1 MNLSQIGYAANNTF
15 VEVANYLYENLI
27 GPQQAIKL
35 GQQFM
40 SAQNGKLRIMS
51 SNNFQGLP
59 DSIESAMG
67 FHDSSEI
74 SIDRLMSYAGK
85 MAHLFYNSYKAW
97 YSKLIE
103 DGYMIEDNEWTRL
116 HATSKLGLEL
126 VGKTIEGDKD
136 FLWDIFCCRLGLY
149 PKFKWFLCAIF
160 YFPGINGPFV
170 CNPFNWYF
178 LLSFWASEP
187 ESSLLRNQ
195 LTFRPPIIWI
205 KIEKKLA
212 ITLKRKRIEE
222 ICNRE
227 FEAWKQKWQRKG
239 SHAEKAKQKPDLVF
253 IFETLSTANIATNM
267 MQCFCFTYSTG
278 IYVIGRSGGMIV
290 AWNERTNISIMDV
303 SHHWIHLKGK
313 DIKDSNVKALP
324 IVASDH
330 APLIYSSYFDMPQRY
345 RPRRFEAVW
354 MMRNE
359 YNTVSRTNELA
370 QIQNKIRLCNN
381 EELLTRELQLRK
393 EIECWLDKEKV
404 LDYEKVEKMAFQ
416 DYKTVYD
423 NVSNMALQD
432 ILNKIQHLNIP
443 ALNERQSQRL
453 MEQISMSDVE
463 DAIFNIKAFKSPG
476 LDGFP
481 AAFFHKHWEK
491 WKFMKSMIFFL
502 WKSLVYPTSKI
513 PNFSILNLPA
523 TAKELRLNDE
533 KKGFDQPLGYYGCWT
548 LFAFLH
554 HLLSVM
560 IQNYSL
566 WITMKRKTDSV
577 AIEAD
582 EVDDLEIQPLSPSF
596 LDLPSPITTN
606 ILLRL
611 PIKSVLICKCVCKGW
626 HTIISD
632 PHFAKLHFKDAPADV
647 MIRTNDPK
655 RVSRT
660 LHLLEFQPKQ
670 FLGRSNY
677 DNGSRF
683 CICDDFCKPNC
694 KRHIK
699 FEAKFKLPLRDSK
712 MVLDK
717 MLEAKSRKRSYIA
730 CKPRDDKFD
739 VLNSCK
745 GLLCLCGPM
754 DRNPLVVCNPVT
766 GEFIR
771 LPEGSKIFREAID
784 CGFGY
789 HEKTREF
796 KVIRVFNSFARDPQN
811 AKNWLY
817 NGRVAEMHTLG
828 TGSWKNVGIGTVPYK
843 LEFPTSLNGALHW
856 LPPFNYGYEELVV
869 RFNFE
874 LERFEEFPCPV
885 KNFGM
890 TNRDNVSMGELNG
903 GSAVLMYHSCN
914 CLIYHERRRHGFN
927 FLKVRGTEFKFEAFA
942 HIPSLISLKDA
953 VKGDVEVQNVHSRCS
968 AFKLRE
974 ENDVLFL
981 AEESVQLEKLY
992 SSSEDDDEDSS

>member
-1 MNLSQIGYAANNTF
+1 
-15 VEVANYLYENLI
+15 
-27 GPQQAIKL
+27 
-35 GQQFM
+35 
-40 SAQNGKLRIMS
+40 
-51 SNNFQGLP
+51 
-59 DSIESAMG
+59 MG

-97 YSKLIE
+97 YSKIIE

-126 VGKTIEGDKD
+126 V
-136 FLWDIFCCRLGLY
+136 
-149 PKFKWFLCAIF
+149 
-160 YFPGINGPFV
+160 
-170 CNPFNWYF
+170 
-178 LLSFWASEP
+178 
-187 ESSLLRNQ
+187 
-195 LTFRPPIIWI
+195 
-205 KIEKKLA
+205 
-212 ITLKRKRIEE
+212 
-222 ICNRE
+222 
-227 FEAWKQKWQRKG
+227 AWKQKWQRKG
-239 SHAEKAKQKPDLVF
+239 SLAEKAEQKPDL
-253 IFETLSTANIATNM
+253 
-267 MQCFCFTYSTG
+267 G
-278 IYVIGRSGGMIV
+278 SGGMIV

-345 RPRRFEAVW
+345 RPRRFETVW

-359 YNTVSRTNELA
+359 YNTV
-370 QIQNKIRLCNN
+370 
-381 EELLTRELQLRK
+381 
-393 EIECWLDKEKV
+393 V

-453 MEQISMSDVE
+453 MELISMSDVE

-491 WKFMKSMIFFL
+491 WKFMKSMIFFF

-566 WITMKRKTDSV
+566 WIAMKRKTDSV

-582 EVDDLEIQPLSPSF
+582 GVDDPEIQPLSPSF
-596 LDLPSPITTN
+596 VDLPSPITTN

-611 PIKSVLICKCVCKGW
+611 PIKSVLICKCVCKDW

-670 FLGRSNY
+670 FIGRSNY

-694 KRHIK
+694 KHHIK
-699 FEAKFKLPLRDSK
+699 FEAKFKLPLRDAK

-717 MLEAKSRKRSYIA
+717 MLEAKNGGRKRSYIA
-730 CKPRDDKFD
+730 CKPSDDKFD

-754 DRNPLVVCNPVT
+754 DRNPLVVYNPVT

-771 LPEGSKIFREAID
+771 LPEGSKILRKAID

-789 HEKTREF
+789 HEKTREY
-796 KVIRVFNSFARDPQN
+796 KVIRVFDSYARDPEN

-828 TGSWKNVGIGTVPYK
+828 TGSWKNVDIGIVPYR
-843 LEFPTSLNGALHW
+843 LQFPTSLNGALHW
-856 LPPFNYGYEELVV
+856 LSPINYGYEELVV

-874 LERFEEFPCPV
+874 LERFEEFPCTV
-885 KNFGM
+885 KSFGM
-890 TNRDNVSMGELNG
+890 TYRDNINMGELNG
-903 GSAVLMYHSCN
+903 HWPFGLYRPIKLFNKGSAVLMYHSCN
-914 CLIYHERRRHGFN
+914 FLIYHERRRHGFN

-981 AEESVQLEKLY
+981 AEENVQQGRLY
-992 SSSEDDDEDSS
+992 SSSEDDD

>member
-1 MNLSQIGYAANNTF
+1 
-15 VEVANYLYENLI
+15 
-27 GPQQAIKL
+27 
-35 GQQFM
+35 
-40 SAQNGKLRIMS
+40 
-51 SNNFQGLP
+51 
-59 DSIESAMG
+59 MG

-97 YSKLIE
+97 YSKIIE

-126 VGKTIEGDKD
+126 V
-136 FLWDIFCCRLGLY
+136 
-149 PKFKWFLCAIF
+149 
-160 YFPGINGPFV
+160 
-170 CNPFNWYF
+170 
-178 LLSFWASEP
+178 
-187 ESSLLRNQ
+187 
-195 LTFRPPIIWI
+195 
-205 KIEKKLA
+205 
-212 ITLKRKRIEE
+212 
-222 ICNRE
+222 
-227 FEAWKQKWQRKG
+227 AWKQKWQRKG
-239 SHAEKAKQKPDLVF
+239 SLAEKAEQKPDL
-253 IFETLSTANIATNM
+253 
-267 MQCFCFTYSTG
+267 G
-278 IYVIGRSGGMIV
+278 SGGMIV

-345 RPRRFEAVW
+345 RPCRLKIKKRKGW
-354 MMRNE
+354 LGIHC
-359 YNTVSRTNELA
+359 TNG
-370 QIQNKIRLCNN
+370 LCK
-381 EELLTRELQLRK
+381 LIT
-393 EIECWLDKEKV
+393 IFW
-404 LDYEKVEKMAFQ
+404 
-416 DYKTVYD
+416 
-423 NVSNMALQD
+423 
-432 ILNKIQHLNIP
+432 P
-443 ALNERQSQRL
+443 G
-453 MEQISMSDVE
+453 EQ
-463 DAIFNIKAFKSPG
+463 
-476 LDGFP
+476 
-481 AAFFHKHWEK
+481 
-491 WKFMKSMIFFL
+491 WKFMKSMIFFF

-566 WITMKRKTDSV
+566 WIAMKRKTDSV

-611 PIKSVLICKCVCKGW
+611 PIKSVLICKCVCKCW

-670 FLGRSNY
+670 FIGRSNY

-796 KVIRVFNSFARDPQN
+796 KVIRVFNSFARDPKN

-828 TGSWKNVGIGTVPYK
+828 TGSWKNV
-843 LEFPTSLNGALHW
+843 
-856 LPPFNYGYEELVV
+856 ELVV

-890 TNRDNVSMGELNG
+890 TNRDNKYGVKDSWTKIYNIDMECSRWPFGLYRPIKLFNK

>member
-1 MNLSQIGYAANNTF
+1 
-15 VEVANYLYENLI
+15 
-27 GPQQAIKL
+27 
-35 GQQFM
+35 
-40 SAQNGKLRIMS
+40 MS

-97 YSKLIE
+97 YSKIIE

-149 PKFKWFLCAIF
+149 PKFKWFLCTIF

-178 LLSFWASEP
+178 LLNFWASEL

-239 SHAEKAKQKPDLVF
+239 SHAEKAEQKPDLVF
-253 IFETLSTANIATNM
+253 ISETLSTANIATNM
-267 MQCFCFTYSTG
+267 MQCFGFTYSTG

-303 SHHWIHLKGK
+303 SHLWIHLKGK

-330 APLIYSSYFDMPQRY
+330 APLIYSRYFDMPQRY

-404 LDYEKVEKMAFQ
+404 MWAQKAKQLWLLNGDRNTKYFQTIVRKRRNNNRVMELKIDDEWVLEYEKVEKMAFQ

-453 MEQISMSDVE
+453 TELISMSEVE

-481 AAFFHKHWEK
+481 AAFFHKHWE
-491 WKFMKSMIFFL
+491 
-502 WKSLVYPTSKI
+502 KI

-566 WITMKRKTDSV
+566 WIAMKRKRDSI

-582 EVDDLEIQPLSPSF
+582 EVDDPEIQPLSPSF

-611 PIKSVLICKCVCKGW
+611 PIKSVLICKC
-626 HTIISD
+626 
-632 PHFAKLHFKDAPADV
+632 
-647 MIRTNDPK
+647 
-655 RVSRT
+655 
-660 LHLLEFQPKQ
+660 
-670 FLGRSNY
+670 
-677 DNGSRF
+677 
-683 CICDDFCKPNC
+683 
-694 KRHIK
+694 RHIK
-699 FEAKFKLPLRDSK
+699 FEAKFKLPLWDAK

-717 MLEAKSRKRSYIA
+717 MLEAKNGGRKRSYIA

-796 KVIRVFNSFARDPQN
+796 KVIRVFNSFARDPKN

-828 TGSWKNVGIGTVPYK
+828 TGSWKNVGIGTVPDR

-856 LPPFNYGYEELVV
+856 LPPFKYGYEELVV

-890 TNRDNVSMGELNG
+890 TNRDNKYGVKDSWTKIYNIDMECSRWPFGLYRPIKLFNK

>member
-1 MNLSQIGYAANNTF
+1 
-15 VEVANYLYENLI
+15 
-27 GPQQAIKL
+27 
-35 GQQFM
+35 
-40 SAQNGKLRIMS
+40 
-51 SNNFQGLP
+51 
-59 DSIESAMG
+59 MG

-74 SIDRLMSYAGK
+74 SIDRFMSYAGK

-97 YSKLIE
+97 YSKIIE
-103 DGYMIEDNEWTRL
+103 DGYMIVDNEWTRL

-149 PKFKWFLCAIF
+149 PKFKWFLCTIF

-170 CNPFNWYF
+170 CNPFNCGSA
-178 LLSFWASEP
+178 L
-187 ESSLLRNQ
+187 
-195 LTFRPPIIWI
+195 
-205 KIEKKLA
+205 KKYA
-212 ITLKRKRIEE
+212 IGNLKPGSKNGRERDRI
-222 ICNRE
+222 
-227 FEAWKQKWQRKG
+227 
-239 SHAEKAKQKPDLVF
+239 AEKAEQKPDL
-253 IFETLSTANIATNM
+253 
-267 MQCFCFTYSTG
+267 G
-278 IYVIGRSGGMIV
+278 SGGMIV

-313 DIKDSNVKALP
+313 DIKALP
-324 IVASDH
+324 IVPSDH

-354 MMRNE
+354 LMRNE
-359 YNTVSRTNELA
+359 YNTV
-370 QIQNKIRLCNN
+370 
-381 EELLTRELQLRK
+381 
-393 EIECWLDKEKV
+393 V

-453 MEQISMSDVE
+453 MELISMSDVE

-491 WKFMKSMIFFL
+491 WKFMKSMIFFF

-566 WITMKRKTDSV
+566 WIAMKRKTDSV

-670 FLGRSNY
+670 FIGRSNY

-730 CKPRDDKFD
+730 CKSRDDKFD

-754 DRNPLVVCNPVT
+754 DRNPLVVCNPLT

-796 KVIRVFNSFARDPQN
+796 KVIRVFNSFARDPKN

-828 TGSWKNVGIGTVPYK
+828 TGSWKNVGIGTVPYR
-843 LEFPTSLNGALHW
+843 LEFPTSLNCALHW

-890 TNRDNVSMGELNG
+890 TNRDNKYGVKDSWTMIYNIDMECSRWPFGLYRPIKLFNK

-968 AFKLRE
+968 AFKLQE

-981 AEESVQLEKLY
+981 AEENVQLEKLY

>member
-1 MNLSQIGYAANNTF
+1 
-15 VEVANYLYENLI
+15 
-27 GPQQAIKL
+27 
-35 GQQFM
+35 
-40 SAQNGKLRIMS
+40 
-51 SNNFQGLP
+51 
-59 DSIESAMG
+59 MG

-97 YSKLIE
+97 YSKIIE

-126 VGKTIEGDKD
+126 V
-136 FLWDIFCCRLGLY
+136 
-149 PKFKWFLCAIF
+149 
-160 YFPGINGPFV
+160 
-170 CNPFNWYF
+170 
-178 LLSFWASEP
+178 
-187 ESSLLRNQ
+187 
-195 LTFRPPIIWI
+195 
-205 KIEKKLA
+205 
-212 ITLKRKRIEE
+212 
-222 ICNRE
+222 
-227 FEAWKQKWQRKG
+227 AWKQKWQRKG
-239 SHAEKAKQKPDLVF
+239 SLAEKAEQKPDL
-253 IFETLSTANIATNM
+253 
-267 MQCFCFTYSTG
+267 G
-278 IYVIGRSGGMIV
+278 SGGMIV

-345 RPRRFEAVW
+345 RPCRLKIKKRKGW
-354 MMRNE
+354 LGIHC
-359 YNTVSRTNELA
+359 TNG
-370 QIQNKIRLCNN
+370 LCK
-381 EELLTRELQLRK
+381 LIT
-393 EIECWLDKEKV
+393 IFW
-404 LDYEKVEKMAFQ
+404 
-416 DYKTVYD
+416 
-423 NVSNMALQD
+423 
-432 ILNKIQHLNIP
+432 P
-443 ALNERQSQRL
+443 G
-453 MEQISMSDVE
+453 EQ
-463 DAIFNIKAFKSPG
+463 
-476 LDGFP
+476 
-481 AAFFHKHWEK
+481 
-491 WKFMKSMIFFL
+491 WKFMKSMIFFF

-566 WITMKRKTDSV
+566 WIAMKRKTDSV

-611 PIKSVLICKCVCKGW
+611 PIKSVLICKCVCQ
-626 HTIISD
+626 IQASS
-632 PHFAKLHFKDAPADV
+632 A
-647 MIRTNDPK
+647 
-655 RVSRT
+655 
-660 LHLLEFQPKQ
+660 
-670 FLGRSNY
+670 
-677 DNGSRF
+677 
-683 CICDDFCKPNC
+683 
-694 KRHIK
+694 
-699 FEAKFKLPLRDSK
+699 DSK

-796 KVIRVFNSFARDPQN
+796 KVIRVFNSFARDPKN

-828 TGSWKNVGIGTVPYK
+828 TGSWKNV
-843 LEFPTSLNGALHW
+843 
-856 LPPFNYGYEELVV
+856 ELVV

-890 TNRDNVSMGELNG
+890 TNRDNKYGVKDSWTKIYNIDMECSRWPFGLYRPIKLFNK

>member
-1 MNLSQIGYAANNTF
+1 METDKSYLTYSYSSQATSCSTDGYKLWIMRRKDETLSHLFLTCDFSRAVCFGMNTAFRSS
-15 VEVANYLYENLI
+15 NLI
-27 GPQQAIKL
+27 NENVQDWIREIFLMAKVFNLIWVL
-35 GQQFM
+35 SLTLSVVFFF
-40 SAQNGKLRIMS
+40 SYYRI
-51 SNNFQGLP
+51 
-59 DSIESAMG
+59 AM
-67 FHDSSEI
+67 
-74 SIDRLMSYAGK
+74 
-85 MAHLFYNSYKAW
+85 
-97 YSKLIE
+97 
-103 DGYMIEDNEWTRL
+103 
-116 HATSKLGLEL
+116 
-126 VGKTIEGDKD
+126 
-136 FLWDIFCCRLGLY
+136 
-149 PKFKWFLCAIF
+149 
-160 YFPGINGPFV
+160 
-170 CNPFNWYF
+170 
-178 LLSFWASEP
+178 
-187 ESSLLRNQ
+187 
-195 LTFRPPIIWI
+195 
-205 KIEKKLA
+205 
-212 ITLKRKRIEE
+212 KRKR
-222 ICNRE
+222 
-227 FEAWKQKWQRKG
+227 
-239 SHAEKAKQKPDLVF
+239 D
-253 IFETLSTANIATNM
+253 
-267 MQCFCFTYSTG
+267 
-278 IYVIGRSGGMIV
+278 
-290 AWNERTNISIMDV
+290 SI
-303 SHHWIHLKGK
+303 
-313 DIKDSNVKALP
+313 
-324 IVASDH
+324 
-330 APLIYSSYFDMPQRY
+330 
-345 RPRRFEAVW
+345 
-354 MMRNE
+354 
-359 YNTVSRTNELA
+359 
-370 QIQNKIRLCNN
+370 
-381 EELLTRELQLRK
+381 
-393 EIECWLDKEKV
+393 
-404 LDYEKVEKMAFQ
+404 
-416 DYKTVYD
+416 
-423 NVSNMALQD
+423 
-432 ILNKIQHLNIP
+432 
-443 ALNERQSQRL
+443 
-453 MEQISMSDVE
+453 
-463 DAIFNIKAFKSPG
+463 
-476 LDGFP
+476 
-481 AAFFHKHWEK
+481 
-491 WKFMKSMIFFL
+491 
-502 WKSLVYPTSKI
+502 
-513 PNFSILNLPA
+513 
-523 TAKELRLNDE
+523 
-533 KKGFDQPLGYYGCWT
+533 
-548 LFAFLH
+548 
-554 HLLSVM
+554 
-560 IQNYSL
+560 
-566 WITMKRKTDSV
+566 

-582 EVDDLEIQPLSPSF
+582 EVDDPEIQPLSPSF

-647 MIRTNDPK
+647 MICTNDPK

-670 FLGRSNY
+670 FIGRSNY

-683 CICDDFCKPNC
+683 CICDVFCKPNC

-699 FEAKFKLPLRDSK
+699 FEAKFKLPLWDAK

-717 MLEAKSRKRSYIA
+717 MLEAKNGGRKRSYIA

-796 KVIRVFNSFARDPQN
+796 KVIRVFNSFARDPKN

-828 TGSWKNVGIGTVPYK
+828 TGSWKNVGIGTVPDR

-903 GSAVLMYHSCN
+903 CLYLCGIYDFCINLWLMKKYGVKDSWTKIYNIDMECSRWPFGLYRPIKLFNKGSAVLMYHSCN